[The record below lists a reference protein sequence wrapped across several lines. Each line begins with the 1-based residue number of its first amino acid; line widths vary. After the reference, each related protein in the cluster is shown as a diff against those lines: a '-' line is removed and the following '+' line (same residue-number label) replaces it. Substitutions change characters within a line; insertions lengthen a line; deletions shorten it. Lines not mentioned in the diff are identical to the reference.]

1 MKKSIIKISGSLFI
15 AAIIVSSCNSPAKK
29 VEKDQDNLN
38 EAKEEYTQAYKDS
51 VADYQSFRT
60 TSEERIASNEKVIA
74 AFKAKIASD
83 NRKLKFND
91 QKMIDEF
98 EQKNIDM
105 RKKMEAYKEST
116 KDQWIEFKKEF
127 NHDMDELGKALHDLT
142 VKNTK

>member
-29 VEKDQDNLN
+29 VEKAQDNLN

>member
-15 AAIIVSSCNSPAKK
+15 AAIFVSSCNSPAKK
-29 VEKDQDNLN
+29 VEKAQDNLN

>member
-1 MKKSIIKISGSLFI
+1 MKKSIIKLSGSLFI

-29 VEKDQDNLN
+29 VENAQENLN

-51 VADYQSFRT
+51 IADYQLFRT

-83 NRKLKFND
+83 KRKLKSND

-105 RKKMEAYKEST
+105 RKKMEEYKEST
-116 KDQWIEFKKEF
+116 KDQWVEFKKEF
-127 NHDMDELGKALHDLT
+127 NHDMDELGKAIHDLT